1 MKKLKELFANG
12 RSKLA
17 VGTVAMVPGFAM
29 AGGGG
34 GIDVSAAVAAIAGIT
49 AAVAAVG
56 IAKFA
61 PAATAVAYKWVKA
74 AIFG

>member
-1 MKKLKELFANG
+1 MSHLIKKSALLG
-12 RSKLA
+12 LA
-17 VGTVAMVPGFAM
+17 IAPGFAL
-29 AGGGG
+29 ASGGGSV
-34 GIDVSAAVAAIAGIT
+34 DVSEAVTAIGMIT

-56 IAKFA
+56 VAKFA

>member
-1 MKKLKELFANG
+1 
-12 RSKLA
+12 
-17 VGTVAMVPGFAM
+17 VT
-29 AGGGG
+29 
-34 GIDVSAAVAAIAGIT
+34 AIAGIT

-61 PAATAVAYKWVKA
+61 PAAVAVAYKWVKA